1 MWMALF
7 SPECEAV
14 LEMERGMIPEG
25 EKEEESEITESKDT

>member
-25 EKEEESEITESKDT
+25 KEEEE